1 MSDIVTT
8 TGQSIGNYPNYK
20 EGKTAAEQAT
30 FVATAK
36 IPLAGKYDESDESME
51 TKSVML
57 SELGGGGGLPSTS
70 GNEGKFLT
78 VNSSEEAVWG
88 NAPKAVTA
96 ITAGAGMA
104 VSGSGSVSVAINTS
118 TANDGEFLKYDDGA
132 ITWGGINEVPSIS
145 GASNGDV
152 LTVNNGAATWA
163 APSGGGSNV
172 AILDLTIENVSG
184 AWHLTTA
191 SMTPQQIMSAIESG
205 KYVIARTLKYNNG
218 TLVSSVQMPLGD
230 YYNGAPY
237 GDGYQICFGAVL
249 GSCIWT
255 TDAPYIAIMT
265 TRGSLEWICS
275 SIGGFPLWAVSDLDE
290 SDES

>member
-1 MSDIVTT
+1 MSDVSTIN
-8 TGQSIGNYPNYK
+8 GKSIGDYDDYK
-20 EGKTAAEQAT
+20 NNIPEGGSASTFEQ
-30 FVATAK
+30 TAK
-36 IPLAGKYDESDESME
+36 IPLAGKYNVSDETME
-51 TKSVML
+51 TRSVLL

-132 ITWGGINEVPSIS
+132 ITWGSINEVPSIS

-163 APSGGGSNV
+163 APGSGGGGDSNIAFLEFTV
-172 AILDLTIENVSG
+172 AYNSSDEEY
-184 AWHLTTA
+184 HLTAA
-191 SMTPQQIMSAIESG
+191 SMTPQEIISAIESG
-205 KYVIARTLKYNNG
+205 KSVFARCARMLNN
-218 TLVSSVQMPLGD
+218 TIESVVQIPFSK
-230 YYNGAPY
+230 YYNEDAYYPGSGNYNIWFGGPAGSGGA
-237 GDGYQICFGAVL
+237 
-249 GSCIWT
+249 
-255 TDAPYIAIMT
+255 DAPYFGISHM
-265 TRGSLEWICS
+265 
-275 SIGGFPLWAVSDLDE
+275 GGGLFWERSQWGVSDIDE
-290 SDES
+290 Q